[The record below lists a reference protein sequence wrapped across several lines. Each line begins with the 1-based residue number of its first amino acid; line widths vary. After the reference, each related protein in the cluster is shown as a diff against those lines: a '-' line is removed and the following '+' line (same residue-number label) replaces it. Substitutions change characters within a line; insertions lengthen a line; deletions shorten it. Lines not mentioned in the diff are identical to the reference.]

1 MFRGAGLI
9 MSMVP
14 SNFVALGTI
23 PPSKLPNATGLV
35 TVCRNL
41 GGAVGL
47 AALNTMRLNYN
58 NMHTQEL
65 GAAMDPSR
73 PEVQAWLE
81 ATEAN
86 LRALGEGDPHGM
98 AIMQLTRR
106 LQIEVS
112 GDDVQQPVPGDG
124 GLLHAMLLLVPFLK
138 KPAMAGAPQGAH

>member
-1 MFRGAGLI
+1 M
-9 MSMVP
+9 
-14 SNFVALGTI
+14 
-23 PPSKLPNATGLV
+23 KLPNATGLV

-47 AALNTMRLNYN
+47 AALNTMRLNYS

-65 GAAMDPSR
+65 GAAMDPAR

-106 LQIEVS
+106 LQVESAVMTFNNLFL
-112 GDDVQQPVPGDG
+112 VMAACFA
-124 GLLHAMLLLVPFLK
+124 AMLLLVPLLK
-138 KPAMAGAPQGAH
+138 RPPIAGQQAPAQDAH